1 MSKETVESLTKKVNE
16 QAAAIEELKKTNGE
30 LTAKVEE
37 LTAAP
42 APTATEPEGF
52 GALLGLFI
60 ADMERQEEEGKN
72 VPMLGELYKL
82 AGHGPEK
89 ED

>member
-16 QAAAIEELKKTNGE
+16 QGDTIKAVLD
-30 LTAKVEE
+30 
-37 LTAAP
+37 
-42 APTATEPEGF
+42 
-52 GALLGLFI
+52 LFI

-72 VPMLGELYKL
+72 IPMLGELYKL